1 MPDQVPDAVR
11 RERLERLLDVQRTIT
26 LERNES
32 WVGREV
38 PALIDARVGADAED
52 GAAGRGAVARTRGQA
67 LEVDGVVYLADARGA
82 RPGDVVRVRITS
94 ALDDDL
100 TGEIVAHG

>member
-1 MPDQVPDAVR
+1 M
-11 RERLERLLDVQRTIT
+11 
-26 LERNES
+26 RNES

-38 PALIDARVGADAED
+38 STLVDALVGRDMEE
-52 GAAGRGAVARTRGQA
+52 GPRGRGAVARTRGQA
-67 LEVDGVVYLADARGA
+67 LEVDGVVHIADARDA
-82 RPGDVVRVRITS
+82 RPGDIVRVRITS